1 MNTAVHSIHNQ
12 ACPKN
17 KYFQHFLYNS
27 IQVTYDSSIKRPFPK
42 GDDQT
47 KLSYHSQGA
56 VLDPLDFLA
65 NLLEGQFTWTD
76 LMSHITCKMPG
87 FTPIQ
92 RHT

>member
-1 MNTAVHSIHNQ
+1 MDSLTAMMDKVS
-12 ACPKN
+12 ASKS

-76 LMSHITCKMPG
+76 LMSHITYKMPS
-87 FTPIQ
+87 
-92 RHT
+92 